1 MKVRDRIRDNALQR
15 VLHVDLSRRTTS
27 VEELPREYTALYL
40 GARGITSRLLY
51 RDVPPATDPYGPD
64 NLLIIGTG
72 PMDGLPVGMGR
83 LSIATRSPRGC
94 IGEGSVGGFFGP
106 ELRRAGYEYIAVR
119 GVAQSPVYLAIEDDT
134 VEIRDASHLWGR
146 TTYETDDALRAE
158 LRDPETQYLYI
169 GPAAENLVHA
179 AMIFSNRDSTG
190 GRAGG
195 GEVMGAKKL
204 KAIAVRGHGGIKP
217 HDYDAFIEAYR
228 NFRELLD
235 LRTSRDMWTPVWSTY
250 GAPVLSRLFP
260 DLGNLMTN
268 NAQFMSWE
276 NEKAT
281 AISSERFMDDY
292 VRRGQAC
299 YNCPWP
305 GCKKT
310 FGITSGPHQGFRGGN
325 YWAGQPVALG
335 SAIDNGDLDL
345 VLVLS
350 GLCNQYG
357 LDIFH
362 VGFTLSWA
370 MECFERGILTTAD
383 TDGLEL
389 RFGMRN
395 HDALIELI
403 GKIARKEGFGA
414 LLAMG
419 CTEAANVI
427 GGDAYKYCLAVKG
440 QELEAITQRNLLMVG
455 LGIAVSEVGP
465 DHTRWYP
472 PYPPNPRII
481 SPGELRELGIDLDL
495 KLAFDTRNPQQK
507 GELLRWFT
515 ISRAI
520 VEALPSCVFLVRD
533 TLGLDLRPWW
543 RLFTAATG
551 IELDYRQFVMAGERV
566 MNLDRLFNVREGFS
580 RKDDHLP
587 YRMAHEDVPHFGYRK
602 IDQTTLD
609 GMLDEY
615 YDANGWD
622 RETTVPRRA
631 KLEELGMA
639 DLARDLDAAGIGVES

>member
-1 MKVRDRIRDNALQR
+1 MRVRDNACQR
-15 VLHVDLSRRTTS
+15 VLHVDLSTRVTS
-27 VEELPREYTALYL
+27 VEDLPREYTAMYL

-51 RDVPPATDPYGPD
+51 RDVPAGTDPTGPD
-64 NLLIIGTG
+64 NCLIIGTG

-83 LSIATRSPRGC
+83 LSIATKSPRGC

-106 ELRRAGYEYIAVR
+106 ELRRAGYEYISIR
-119 GVAQSPVYLAIEDDT
+119 GVSASPVYLAIEDES
-134 VEIRDASHLWGR
+134 VEIRDATHLWGM
-146 TTYETDDALRAE
+146 TTYETDDALRSE
-158 LRDPETQYLYI
+158 IPDPEAQFLYI

-204 KAIAVRGHGGIKP
+204 KAITVRGHGGVKP
-217 HDYDAFIEAYR
+217 HDYDGFIEAYR
-228 NFRELLD
+228 DFRTLLD
-235 LRTSRDMWTPVWSTY
+235 LKTSRDMWTPVWSTY

-268 NAQFMSWE
+268 NAQVMSWE
-276 NEKAT
+276 SDKAE
-281 AISSERFMDDY
+281 AISSEYFMNDY

-299 YNCPWP
+299 FNCPWP

-310 FGITSGPHQGFRGGN
+310 FGITSGTYQGFRGGN

-383 TDGLEL
+383 TDGVEL
-389 RFGMRN
+389 RFGMRD
-395 HDALIELI
+395 HQALIDLV

-419 CTEAANVI
+419 CSEAARVV
-427 GGDAYKYCLAVKG
+427 GGAACKYCLAVKG
-440 QELEAITQRNLLMVG
+440 QELEAIAERNLLMVA
-455 LGIAVSEVGP
+455 LGVAVSEVGP

-481 SPGELRELGIDLDL
+481 TPEQLHELGIDLDL
-495 KLAFDTRNPQQK
+495 KLAFDTRNPRQK

-543 RLFTAATG
+543 RLFTTVTG
-551 IELDYRQFVMAGERV
+551 VELDYQEFVMAGERV
-566 MNLDRLFNVREGFS
+566 MNLDRLFNVREGYT
-580 RKDDHLP
+580 RAEDHVP
-587 YRMAHEDVPHFGYRK
+587 YRMAHEDVPNFGYRK
-602 IDQTTLD
+602 IDQATLD

-615 YDANGWD
+615 YSANGWD
-622 RETTVPRRA
+622 LVTTCPSHT
-631 KLEELGMA
+631 KLEELGMG
-639 DLARDLDAAGIGVES
+639 DLGRELQAAGIEVPR

>member
-1 MKVRDRIRDNALQR
+1 MTVRDNTQQR
-15 VLHVDLSRRTTS
+15 VLHVDLSRRTTQI
-27 VEELPREYTALYL
+27 EDLPREYTTMYL
-40 GARGITSRLLY
+40 GARGITSRLLF
-51 RDVPPATDPYGPD
+51 RDVPAGTDPYGPD
-64 NLLIIGTG
+64 NYLLVGTG

-83 LSIATRSPRGC
+83 LSIATKSPRGC
-94 IGEGSVGGFFGP
+94 IGEGSVGGYFGP
-106 ELRRAGYEYIAVR
+106 ELRRAGYEHIAVR
-119 GVAQSPVYLAIEDDT
+119 GVADCPVYLYVEDER
-134 VEIRDASHLWGR
+134 VEIRDAGHLWGK
-146 TTYETDDALRAE
+146 TTYETDRVLREE
-158 LRDPETQYLYI
+158 LRDPDAQFLYI
-169 GPAAENLVHA
+169 GPAGENLVHA
-179 AMIFSNRDSTG
+179 AMIFSNRDSAG
-190 GRAGG
+190 GRAGC

-204 KAIAVRGHGGIKP
+204 KAIVVRGHGGVKP
-217 HDYDAFIEAYR
+217 HDYEAFIDAYKE
-228 NFRELLD
+228 FRELLD

-260 DLGNLMTN
+260 DLGNLMTK
-268 NAQFMSWE
+268 NAQTMSWDS
-276 NEKAT
+276 EKAS
-281 AISSERFMDDY
+281 AISSENFMNDY

-299 YNCPWP
+299 FNCPWP
-305 GCKKT
+305 ACKKT
-310 FGITSGPHQGFRGGN
+310 FGIETGKYRGFRGAN

-335 SAIDNGDLDL
+335 SAIDNGELEL

-389 RFGMRN
+389 RFGMQD
-395 HDALIELI
+395 HEALVELT

-414 LLAMG
+414 LLALG
-419 CTEAANVI
+419 CTEAAKVV
-427 GGDAYKYCLAVKG
+427 GRDSHKYCLAVKG
-440 QELEAITQRNLLMVG
+440 QELEAIAERNLLMVG

-481 SPGELRELGIDLDL
+481 SPDELHELGIDLDL
-495 KLAFDTRNPQQK
+495 KLAFDTRNPEQK

-543 RLFTAATG
+543 RLFRAVTG
-551 IELDYRQFVMAGERV
+551 LEPAYQEFVRAGERV
-566 MNLDRLFNVREGFS
+566 MNIDRLFNVREGFS
-580 RKDDHLP
+580 RKDDHVP
-587 YRMAHEDVPHFGYRK
+587 YRMSHEDVPHFGYKR
-602 IDQTTLD
+602 IDQETLD
-609 GMLDEY
+609 RMLDEY
-615 YDANGWD
+615 YAANGWD
-622 RETTVPRRA
+622 LSTTVPTRA
-631 KLEELGMA
+631 KLVELGLGDLIA
-639 DLARDLDAAGIGVES
+639 DLEAGGIEVK